1 MSAQRLVSVVCY
13 SQQVSRVNAAIEGP
27 RRIFEMRTET
37 KIDMMRVNWRFPR
50 VHSRRNCVY
59 NRRSPA
65 RSSHSCA
72 NV

>member
-37 KIDMMRVNWRFPR
+37 KIDMMRVNWRFPASIR
-50 VHSRRNCVY
+50 GEIVFTIAGRPR
-59 NRRSPA
+59 A
-65 RSSHSCA
+65 RPIP
-72 NV
+72 VLT